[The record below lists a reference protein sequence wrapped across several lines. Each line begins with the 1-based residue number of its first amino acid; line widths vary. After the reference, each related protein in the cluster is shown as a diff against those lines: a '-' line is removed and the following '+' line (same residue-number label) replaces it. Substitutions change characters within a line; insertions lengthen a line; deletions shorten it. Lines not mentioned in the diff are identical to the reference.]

1 MDDIPSNIG
10 YLAENYQIG
19 YIQVGSKNKFKW
31 IVKEK
36 DGIKYWKRCA
46 IIENKEIKNETF
58 NIDNLNSLNIKSL
71 KKSKQRVKKEVK
83 DEKVNETILKDI
95 RVRKYI
101 NDIKNKEK
109 QKMEKMRIKYEKENS
124 KIIKELDDEK
134 SRRIGLEKEKEA
146 YMKKKEL
153 RKQAL
158 IERRKRMKEANHELN
173 QEGMMAIGEKKIKTP
188 RKKRNNIEII
198 DKIQDLSIS
207 DNPRK
212 SVKFT
217 NNIEVFNYVKESIPS
232 LDSNELNIYIDKM

>member
-10 YLAENYQIG
+10 YLAENYPIG

-36 DGIKYWKRCA
+36 ENIKYWKRCA
-46 IIENKEIKNETF
+46 IIENKEETF
-58 NIDNLNSLNIKSL
+58 NIDNLNSLNIKSI
-71 KKSKQRVKKEVK
+71 KKPKQKVKKEIKEEKVENDIFNDIRVKK
-83 DEKVNETILKDI
+83 
-95 RVRKYI
+95 YI
-101 NDIKNKEK
+101 NEIKNKEK

-158 IERRKRMKEANHELN
+158 IERRKRMKDANQELN
-173 QEGMMAIGEKKIKTP
+173 EEGLIAIGEKKVKTP
-188 RKKRNNIEII
+188 RKKRNNMEII
-198 DKIQDLSIS
+198 DKMQDLSIS

-217 NNIEVFNYVKESIPS
+217 NNIEVFNYIKESVPS
-232 LDSNELNIYIDKM
+232 LESNELNIYIDKM